1 VKTTLKTETEFHSFA
16 TYLTKTLFNPM
27 LASVFASFVAVFA
40 ALFPVLNPIGGGPIF
55 LNMVQACSEP
65 VRRRLARS
73 IAINCFLML
82 LGSMLI
88 GPQLL
93 LFFGIS
99 LPALKL
105 AGGAVV
111 VAVGWGLLNQQSA
124 SDQNTSSSS
133 IITDQTAGMSAFFP
147 LTMPLTVGP
156 GSIATAIALAAA
168 AAQNEKDFHYLSQ
181 MPAVIGAMM
190 ALAALSLIVYFV
202 YRESSGIQRLLG
214 ANGTNVLNRL
224 FAFIL
229 LAIGVQIF
237 LGGLNG
243 YALDLSKLISIH

>member
-1 VKTTLKTETEFHSFA
+1 
-16 TYLTKTLFNPM
+16 M
-27 LASVFASFVAVFA
+27 LHIALGSFVAVFA
-40 ALFPVLNPIGGGPIF
+40 ALFPVINPLGDGPIF
-55 LNMVQACSEP
+55 LNMVLGCSKE
-65 VRRRLARS
+65 VRAQLARS
-73 IAINCFLML
+73 VSINCFFML

-111 VAVGWGLLNQQSA
+111 IAMGWNLLNQQGSSDHGTNSSA
-124 SDQNTSSSS
+124 Q
-133 IITDQTAGMSAFFP
+133 ITDATASGSAFFP

-156 GSIATAIALAAA
+156 GSIATAIALVAGY
-168 AAQNEKDFHYLSQ
+168 QDGKPLDLLTEL
-181 MPAVIGAMM
+181 PAVIGSV
-190 ALAALSLIVYFV
+190 AALIALCVVIYVI
-202 YRESSGIQRLLG
+202 YRESSGIQKLFG
-214 ANGTNVLNRL
+214 ANGTNVLMRL

-237 LGGLNG
+237 IGGLNG
-243 YALDLSKLISIH
+243 YALELSKLLPVH

>member
-1 VKTTLKTETEFHSFA
+1 MLSSGLTSFI
-16 TYLTKTLFNPM
+16 
-27 LASVFASFVAVFA
+27 AVFA
-40 ALFPVLNPIGGGPIF
+40 ALFPVINPLGDGPIF
-55 LNMVQACSEP
+55 LNMVQGCSEG
-65 VRRRLARS
+65 VRKKLARS
-73 IAINCFLML
+73 VAINCFLML

-111 VAVGWGLLNQQSA
+111 IAMGWNLLNQQGS
-124 SDQNTSSSS
+124 SDHNTNSSSQ
-133 IITDQTAGMSAFFP
+133 ITDATAGTSAFFP

-156 GSIATAIALAAA
+156 GSIATAISLVAAE
-168 AAQNEKDFHYLSQ
+168 QDDRGFHILTEL
-181 MPAVIGAMM
+181 PAVIGATT
-190 ALAALSLIVYFV
+190 ALVALSLVIYLV

-214 ANGTNVLNRL
+214 ANGTNVLMRL

-237 LGGLNG
+237 LGSLNG
-243 YALDLSKLISIH
+243 YAIDLTKVIPTH

>member
-1 VKTTLKTETEFHSFA
+1 
-16 TYLTKTLFNPM
+16 M
-27 LASVFASFVAVFA
+27 LATFLTSFIAVFA
-40 ALFPVLNPIGGGPIF
+40 ALFPVINPLGDGPIF
-55 LNMVQACSEP
+55 LNMVQGCSED
-65 VRRRLARS
+65 VRGRLARS
-73 IAINCFLML
+73 VAINCFVML

-99 LPALKL
+99 LSALKL

-111 VAVGWGLLNQQSA
+111 IAMGWNLLNQQGS
-124 SDQNTSSSS
+124 SDHGTKSSTG
-133 IITDQTAGMSAFFP
+133 ITDATAAECAFFP
-147 LTMPLTVGP
+147 LTMPMTVGP
-156 GSIATAIALAAA
+156 GSIATAISLVAAE
-168 AAQNEKDFHYLSQ
+168 QDEKDFHFLAQ
-181 MPAVIGAMM
+181 LPAVIGATS
-190 ALAALSLIVYFV
+190 ALVVLSLVIYFV

-214 ANGTNVLNRL
+214 ANGTNVLMRL

-243 YALDLSKLISIH
+243 YALDLSKLISTH